1 MTRKL
6 IPAQR
11 HKRILEHLT
20 RQHVVQNTSLAEML
34 RVSEATVRRDL
45 EELDAR
51 GLLERTHGGA
61 IFNQRLAQEPEY
73 TSSAQSHPQEKRW
86 IGICAA
92 GLVEDGD
99 IIFVN
104 SGTTATQLVSHLR
117 DVRDLTLVTN
127 NVRATQ
133 EAREAGLDIELILLG
148 GTFRYRSDSVAGVDA
163 LGMLNRIYA
172 SKAFIGVDGI
182 SLRHGC
188 TTPTAPEADIAR
200 VMIERTHGPV
210 IVLADHS
217 KWGVVSNYQVASI
230 DQIQAVVTDDGFA
243 DSAREALETNG
254 IKVHLA
260 RTPRADNAPLRLARS
275 GP

>member
-11 HKRILEHLT
+11 HKRILEHLS
-20 RQHVVQNTSLAEML
+20 RHHVVQNTTLADML

-61 IFNQRLAQEPEY
+61 VLNQRLAQEPEY
-73 TSSAQSHPQEKRW
+73 TSSAQSHPHEKRC
-86 IGICAA
+86 IGTYAA
-92 GLVEDGD
+92 GLVDDGD

-117 DVRDLTLVTN
+117 EVRDLTVVTN

-148 GTFRYRSDSVAGVDA
+148 GTFRYRSDSVAGSDA
-163 LGMLNRIYA
+163 LAMLNRIYA

-182 SLRHGC
+182 GLRHGC

-200 VMIERTHGPV
+200 IMIERTHGPV

-217 KWGVVSNYQVASI
+217 KWGVVSNYQVAPI
-230 DQIQAVVTDDGFA
+230 DQVQAVVTDDRFA
-243 DSAREALETNG
+243 ESAREALETHG
-254 IKVHLA
+254 IEVHLA
-260 RTPRADNAPLRLARS
+260 ATNQADDAPLRLARS